1 MEWHVWD
8 FPDNIRV
15 YFNDSFR
22 ELLYSKLK
30 GICKT
35 RIEIA
40 RRLGTDKE
48 TIRRCF
54 YLGFRDK
61 RKLVKTY
68 TSVKLIKKI
77 IEVFGFYFDS
87 EFLQNLEKNIIAYRS
102 WNGWDVTYPNL
113 PIRETPELYSVV
125 FHVVGDGNA
134 SPRHSPYYSN
144 KCKELI
150 NEFENHLQIF
160 GNVEI
165 KLKIREDG
173 LIYLNFPK
181 VITDI
186 LSYILKTKFTHP
198 TNLPQRIFFA
208 PIECKIAAVKAFI
221 DDEGCV
227 STSFC
232 IIQKSKRILLELK
245 KILEMIDI
253 KTGKICNY
261 STARQLYIS
270 VYSYEKFAN
279 LITLSNPKKNSRL
292 IQKIKNFN
300 HSRVN
305 PFDTV
310 ISHT

>member
-1 MEWHVWD
+1 MEWHIWD
-8 FPDNIRV
+8 FPDNVRI
-15 YFNDSFR
+15 YFTDEFR
-22 ELLYSKLK
+22 EWLFKRLK
-30 GICKT
+30 EICGT
-35 RIEIA
+35 RIEIE
-40 RRLGTDKE
+40 RRLEVSRGTIDEDIK
-48 TIRRCF
+48 
-54 YLGFRDK
+54 LG
-61 RKLVKTY
+61 KLRNGVETY
-68 TSVKLIKKI
+68 TSVKIIKKI
-77 IEVFGFYFDS
+77 ISVFSSQFDS
-87 EFLQNLEKNIIAYRS
+87 DFLEKLEKNIIAIRCS
-102 WNGWDVTYPNL
+102 RGWVVHNPIL
-113 PIRETPELYSVV
+113 PIKERPELYSIV
-125 FHVVGDGNA
+125 FHMIGDGNA

-160 GNVEI
+160 GDVEI

-181 VITDI
+181 VITDV

-198 TNLPQRIFFA
+198 TSLPQRIFFA

-232 IIQKSKRILLELK
+232 VIQKSKRILLELK
-245 KILEMIDI
+245 KLLKMIDI

-292 IQKIKNFN
+292 IQKIKKFN

-305 PFDTV
+305 PFYTV